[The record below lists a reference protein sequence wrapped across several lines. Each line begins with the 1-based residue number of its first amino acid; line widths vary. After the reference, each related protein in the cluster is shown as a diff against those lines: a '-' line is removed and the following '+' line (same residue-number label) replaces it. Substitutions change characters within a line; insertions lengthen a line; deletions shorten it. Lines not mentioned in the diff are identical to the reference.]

1 MHVLPTI
8 SYLATDAC
16 SYSAVVPAALT
27 ISFASGLVTT
37 GYPHLSLVPIG
48 VFHDLPLFLLVVSV
62 FLRFCQIPPPLHRH
76 RCVVYLHTLQLAQ
89 AYIDTD
95 GLFRWSDR
103 SDLCSVVLQK
113 ITSLAHLQTV
123 NQTFHRCLENTL

>member
-48 VFHDLPLFLLVVSV
+48 VFHDLPSFSCFSISAILPDSTTT
-62 FLRFCQIPPPLHRH
+62 PPAPLCCVLTHATAGSGLYRH
-76 RCVVYLHTLQLAQ
+76 RRLVPV
-89 AYIDTD
+89 
-95 GLFRWSDR
+95 
-103 SDLCSVVLQK
+103 
-113 ITSLAHLQTV
+113 
-123 NQTFHRCLENTL
+123 E